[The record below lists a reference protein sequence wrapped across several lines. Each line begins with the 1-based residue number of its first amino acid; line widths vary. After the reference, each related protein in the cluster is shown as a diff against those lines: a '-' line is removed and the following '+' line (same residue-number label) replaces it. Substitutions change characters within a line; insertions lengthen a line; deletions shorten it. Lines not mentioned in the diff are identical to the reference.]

1 MRLCRKYN
9 PALPQTCHLMIPYTR
24 AMRHLHRMSLYL
36 WLLLRHL
43 PPVLPGRLVMP
54 VVFVSSW
61 TGLLACQISAP
72 LAFVWAGV
80 LAQAAQIW
88 AVLPV
93 SVWLQRH
100 TFGHARPAVSTAM
113 VMILSVLALQVYWS
127 DPVVSQRMVSAYCGL
142 YVLILVSGLRGDRD
156 VLNRFTP
163 VSNDAQVPLVFR
175 RHLLRLYVLV
185 AMLVLGINETLLA
198 IDAPLG
204 ARVATFALMPVVLHY
219 LFAIMLRLTCPP
231 LDEMKS

>member
-1 MRLCRKYN
+1 MR
-9 PALPQTCHLMIPYTR
+9 P
-24 AMRHLHRMSLYL
+24 LHRVSLYL

-43 PPVLPGRLVMP
+43 PPVSPGWLVMP

-61 TGLLACQISAP
+61 TVLLACHVPQP

-88 AVLPV
+88 ATLPV
-93 SVWLQRH
+93 TIWRQRH
-100 TFGHARPAVSTAM
+100 TFGTARPAVPTAM
-113 VMILSVLALQVYWS
+113 VMILSVLALQIWWAG
-127 DPVVSQRMVSAYCGL
+127 PVISQRMVSAYCGL
-142 YVLILVSGLRGDRD
+142 YVLFLASGLRGDRD
-156 VLNRFTP
+156 ILNRFTP
-163 VSNDAQVPLVFR
+163 VDHDTQVPLAFR
-175 RHLLRLYVLV
+175 QHLLRLYILI

-219 LFAIMLRLTCPP
+219 MFEIMLRLTCPP
-231 LDEMKS
+231 LDEMDS